1 MSHISLKHRIGLVY
15 VPGALPCFED
25 FGGLPTDIVKE
36 DGLVDGRPA
45 SEVLDM
51 LIIPGGSLIESGS
64 IRGALAR
71 EIIKMADK
79 GKYLFGICA
88 GFQALGKCTD
98 TGRLSPIPIIKIGL
112 GLLDV
117 EFEPLIC
124 TDRVKATIIGES
136 FITAN
141 VGSEVTGFH
150 CHTYGRIILGKN
162 AKPIMISHVNRV
174 NYRRKPQDLI
184 SGVTNREGNITGVL
198 VHGLLDE
205 NPNLVENVI
214 KSLDIKTEELQR
226 IKMANSTLK
235 AKLKSEI
242 GVSTGLEI
250 KSYTPSSNSPRGVI
264 FTATESGV
272 GKTFILAGVA
282 GALKRR
288 GINVSV
294 LKVGGDIRDIVPSLY
309 LIKEP
314 MRPYSS
320 IRLGNSGWSPI
331 TEVVKA
337 ATRDYELLLIEGA
350 MGDFTGLLNTAEE
363 HPFST
368 LEVALTLNIP
378 VIIVVA
384 CDKGGLEGAIMDAVN
399 HVDALNRMGVHV
411 AGVIFNK
418 VRLSYMTNDLQLLVE
433 KALYIRNV
441 ELLGIIPRLDVEAR
455 GAIPEVEIRYEEF
468 GAMALEV
475 AEKFI
480 ETEKI
485 LRIAKPLMIEPLNFG
500 NVIEKFKKML
510 LSPPRFTVVDGE
522 G

>member
-1 MSHISLKHRIGLVY
+1 MSHISLKNRIGLVY

-51 LIIPGGSLIESGS
+51 LIIPGGSLIESES
-64 IRGALAR
+64 IKGALAR
-71 EIIKMADK
+71 EIIKMAEGK
-79 GKYLFGICA
+79 KYLFGVCA
-88 GFQALGKCTD
+88 GFQILGKCTD
-98 TGRLSPIPIIKIGL
+98 TGRLSPIPIIRMGL

-117 EFEPLIC
+117 DFEPLIC

-150 CHTYGRIILGKN
+150 CHTYGRIIPGSN
-162 AKPIMISHVNRV
+162 AKPILISHVNRV
-174 NYRRKPQDLI
+174 NYRRNPQDLI

-205 NPNLVENVI
+205 NPNLVETVI
-214 KSLDIKTEELQR
+214 KSLDIKPEELQR
-226 IKMANSTLK
+226 IRMANMILK
-235 AKLKSEI
+235 SKLKSEI
-242 GVSTGLEI
+242 GVSTGLEV
-250 KSYTPSSNSPRGVI
+250 KSDALSSNSSRGVI
-264 FTATESGV
+264 FTASESGV
-272 GKTFILAGVA
+272 GKTFVLAGIA

-294 LKVGGDIRDIVPSLY
+294 LKIGGDIRDIVPSLY

-320 IRLGNSGWSPI
+320 IRLGVSGWSPI
-331 TEVVKA
+331 HEIVKA
-337 ATRDYELLLIEGA
+337 ASQDYELLLIEGA

-368 LEVALTLNIP
+368 LEVALALNIP
-378 VIIVVA
+378 VIIVIA
-384 CDKGGLEGAIMDAVN
+384 CDKGGLEGALIDAIN
-399 HVDALNRMGVHV
+399 HIDALNRLGVHV
-411 AGVIFNK
+411 AGVILNR
-418 VRLSYMTNDLQLLVE
+418 VRLSYMTDDLQLLVE
-433 KALYIRNV
+433 KALSARNV

-455 GAIPEVEIRYEEF
+455 GATPEVEIKYEEF
-468 GAMALEV
+468 GAMALEA

-480 ETEKI
+480 KTEKI
-485 LRIAKPLMIEPLNFG
+485 LNIARPLMIKPLNFG
-500 NVIEKFKKML
+500 DIIEKFKKML
-510 LSPPRFTVVDGE
+510 LSPPRCTIADGE